1 MLVTWD
7 QHGEVLFIENGSFF
21 GSMLLCHRKYLNLGR
36 LLLSSHSTMEL
47 FLCIWQPGF
56 FNGWAHNGC
65 GCVFVSPGPSWS
77 ELTLDDQT
85 QDTSFKFIQITASTP
100 SWRSFNQF
108 NPCNADQNQSF
119 PKPSL
124 KYLKMVRGRS
134 DFSSQP
140 EAGREEAWRGQDD
153 HDGYAGKF

>member
-56 FNGWAHNGC
+56 STVGHIMDVVCIRF
-65 GCVFVSPGPSWS
+65 SRS
-77 ELTLDDQT
+77 EL
-85 QDTSFKFIQITASTP
+85 
-100 SWRSFNQF
+100 
-108 NPCNADQNQSF
+108 
-119 PKPSL
+119 
-124 KYLKMVRGRS
+124 V
-134 DFSSQP
+134 
-140 EAGREEAWRGQDD
+140 
-153 HDGYAGKF
+153 